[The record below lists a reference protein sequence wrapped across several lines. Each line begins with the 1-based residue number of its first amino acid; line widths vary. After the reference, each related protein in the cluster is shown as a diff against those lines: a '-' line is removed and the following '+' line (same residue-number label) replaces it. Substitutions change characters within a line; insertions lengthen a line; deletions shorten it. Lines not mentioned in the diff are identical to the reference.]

1 MDADYQ
7 LGSPMRRIRRYDD
20 DVPTRTLSQAYSDIG
35 LRDIPREVGT
45 RTLQTIDKGYSE
57 LVNDSVDVYNPGHST
72 N

>member
-7 LGSPMRRIRRYDD
+7 LGSPMSRIRRYDD

>member
-1 MDADYQ
+1 VDADYQ
-7 LGSPMRRIRRYDD
+7 LGSPMGRIRRYDD

-57 LVNDSVDVYNPGHST
+57 LVNDSVDVDNPGHST

>member
-7 LGSPMRRIRRYDD
+7 LGSPMGRIRRYDD

-57 LVNDSVDVYNPGHST
+57 LVNDSGDVDNPGHST